1 MNVSRLLTPKRSRR
15 IVSAILG
22 VTIASISGCA
32 NSSPADETDGIP
44 FEADVDLS
52 VEGSEQSDSTDS
64 TAGVLPVVAD
74 CSNFGS
80 WGSYDIRTSEIFLN
94 SLPPCDMNGLGDV
107 LRVSEWE
114 TWDTSSATA
123 PASYGTNSCEPDC
136 SSGNFEF
143 RDVRVVL
150 DKADNGFFGQLRI
163 IFQDG
168 TPDYVL
174 NIRPRL
180 ERDCDELDP
189 QSPEYE
195 ARCAEGA
202 DTTTTSV
209 P

>member
-1 MNVSRLLTPKRSRR
+1 MVNVIFTPKGRTQLLYA
-15 IVSAILG
+15 VLG
-22 VTIASISGCA
+22 LTIISITGCA
-32 NSSPADETDGIP
+32 SPNSADETAGIP
-44 FEADVDLS
+44 FEADANS
-52 VEGSEQSDSTDS
+52 TVEESKKSDSTNS
-64 TAGVLPVVAD
+64 APAALPVVAD
-74 CSNFGS
+74 CSTFGS
-80 WGSYDIRTSEIFLN
+80 WGSYDIRTDEIFLN

-107 LRVSEWE
+107 LRISEWE

-123 PASYGTNSCEPDC
+123 PASYGMNSCQPDC

-150 DKADNGFFGQLRI
+150 DRADNGFFGQLRI
-163 IFQDG
+163 VFQDG

-180 ERDCDELDP
+180 ERDCNELDP
-189 QSPEYE
+189 QSPEFG

-202 DTTTTSV
+202 NTTTTGV